1 MSANECKCIQPAQDG
16 THGIN
21 AKLKHVQAM
30 PLFDVIQADPHM
42 SKSWL
47 TQRVLMASK
56 YMDKRG
62 SSKLDEYKRRSTLAG
77 TEHQ

>member
-1 MSANECKCIQPAQDG
+1 
-16 THGIN
+16 
-21 AKLKHVQAM
+21 M
-30 PLFDVIQADPHM
+30 PLFDVIQANPYM

-62 SSKLDEYKRRSTLAG
+62 SSKLDEHKRPSTLAG